1 MMRLRGDDGDERHRT
16 TGVKST
22 FRTNVKSVVFE
33 TCDYTWRSIDS
44 VRQKLVSLFLTI
56 GSNDGSQR

>member
-16 TGVKST
+16 TG
-22 FRTNVKSVVFE
+22 VKSVVFE